1 MEGEDFER
9 AISSAE
15 KQATYL
21 RIEQVG
27 LRAALEELKRM
38 QDGREIDVVLYDELH
53 QRYSQ
58 RLMDVNEK
66 AEQYR
71 RITQSIKHITRYE
84 KEIELLRTSQEE
96 FLQRLE
102 KTENRLQEERGK
114 VMEMADRFGVILAP
128 REEPRPA
135 PQAPKEA
142 YREPERPTAPT
153 PSPREVSEA
162 ESEIERL
169 RKEILSEL
177 EKVKAQTKK

>member
-1 MEGEDFER
+1 LDREDFER
-9 AISSAE
+9 AVGSAE

-21 RIEQVG
+21 RVEQVA

-38 QDGREIDVVLYDELH
+38 QDGREVDAALYDELY

-58 RLMDVNEK
+58 RLADVNEK

-84 KEIELLRTSQEE
+84 REIELLKASQKE
-96 FLQRLE
+96 FLERLE
-102 KTENRLQEERGK
+102 KTESKLQEERGK
-114 VMEMADRFGVILAP
+114 VLEMADRFGVILAP
-128 REEPRPA
+128 RETAGPPA
-135 PQAPKEA
+135 PPKEVHK
-142 YREPERPTAPT
+142 EPEKPVAP
-153 PSPREVSEA
+153 PPAEVSEA

-177 EKVKAQTKK
+177 ERVKAQAKR